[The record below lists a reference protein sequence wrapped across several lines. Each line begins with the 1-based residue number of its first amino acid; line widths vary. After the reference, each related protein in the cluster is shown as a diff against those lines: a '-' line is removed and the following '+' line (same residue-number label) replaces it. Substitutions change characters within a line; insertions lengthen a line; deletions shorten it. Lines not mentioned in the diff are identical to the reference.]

1 MEFRRITGAEHPL
14 YEKAMELYA
23 VSFPE
28 HETAP
33 SRKPEGDFA
42 KRRISL

>member
-28 HETAP
+28 HEQ
-33 SRKPEGDFA
+33 RLPESQRA
-42 KRRISL
+42 IL